1 MTLTFYS
8 LQTLY
13 IILNLCSVTAKVQG
27 GQIGEVRNAA
37 SLKLLLYPH
46 FCKFNFNISFF
57 VILFVCD
64 FVTGVLFISYAILYP
79 FNFLRKFMNILA
91 LMLKC

>member
-1 MTLTFYS
+1 MTLFYS

-13 IILNLCSVTAKVQG
+13 IILNLCSVTAQVQG

-37 SLKLLLYPH
+37 SLKNAFISTLLI
-46 FCKFNFNISFF
+46 CKFNFNISFF
-57 VILFVCD
+57 VILFVYD

-79 FNFLRKFMNILA
+79 LTFIEKKKGWL
-91 LMLKC
+91 